1 VLDLGTFRT
10 PTGVNSTPN
19 DGATVWI
26 AAKPPDP
33 AGTEGSR
40 ITATRV
46 ILGAISFSS
55 SSHFPLMLNS
65 NELKPVATIYKP
77 YVGAYAGR

>member
-1 VLDLGTFRT
+1 VRT

-26 AAKPPDP
+26 AASPPEP

-40 ITATRV
+40 
-46 ILGAISFSS
+46 
-55 SSHFPLMLNS
+55 
-65 NELKPVATIYKP
+65 
-77 YVGAYAGR
+77 